1 MAKYLMSERTAAWV
15 RSQMERKAPAAAS
28 GATRGGRPAFAV
40 EDEFANPFEVRFASS
55 LGAGADNSGKWI
67 IWLPSD
73 GLLTV
78 FGRNV
83 DVTEDLNEAGSPYPS
98 GWYILDFL
106 SPEGGDVY
114 LNVSS
119 SDGEIKASFSSTPD
133 ASEDDERGARS
144 ILISNCAENRVIATV
159 DSAIVLGSNL
169 DRVSIDVST
178 DKPSVQ
184 LKNFDNDK
192 SNVSQGLVQRIRVV
206 KDGEDS
212 FHLEADGADVFVVAR
227 VNGALKYIPLTRSKD
242 AGADGVEENPC
253 DHPGDAP
260 GTGTVGGVSPD
271 DEEDHG
277 GGGAGGVV
285 SGGGGVSGGVPAGD
299 DTHAGD
305 PCPDCSP
312 KS

>member
-15 RSQMERKAPAAAS
+15 RSQMERKAPASAS
-28 GATRGGRPAFAV
+28 GATRGVSSSFAV
-40 EDEFANPFEVRFASS
+40 EDEFANPYEVRFASS
-55 LGAGADNSGKWI
+55 LGDGADNKGKWI

-78 FGRNV
+78 FGRTV
-83 DVTEDLNEAGSPYPS
+83 DVTEGLNEAGSPYPS
-98 GWYILDFL
+98 GWYVLDFL

-119 SDGEIKASFSSTPD
+119 SDGGIKASFSSTPD
-133 ASEDDERGARS
+133 ASEDDELGARS

-192 SNVSQGLVQRIRVV
+192 SDVKQGFVQRIRVV

-212 FHLEADGADVFVVAR
+212 FHLEADGADVFIVAR
-227 VNGALKYIPLTRSKD
+227 VNGALKYIPLTGSKD
-242 AGADGVEENPC
+242 ADADGVEDSPC
-253 DHPGDAP
+253 DHPGDTP
-260 GTGTVGGVSPD
+260 GTGTIGGVSPD

-285 SGGGGVSGGVPAGD
+285 SGGGGVGGVPAGD
-299 DTHAGD
+299 DTHAGE

>member
-1 MAKYLMSERTAAWV
+1 
-15 RSQMERKAPAAAS
+15 MERKAPAAAS

-40 EDEFANPFEVRFASS
+40 EDAFAHPFEVRFASS
-55 LGAGADNSGKWI
+55 IGAGSDNSGKWI

-83 DVTEDLNEAGSPYPS
+83 DVTEGLNEAGSPYPS
-98 GWYILDFL
+98 GWYVLDFL

-114 LNVSS
+114 LNLSS
-119 SDGEIKASFSSTPD
+119 SDEEIKANFSSTPD
-133 ASEDDERGARS
+133 TSEADERGVRS
-144 ILISNCAENRVIATV
+144 ILIANCAENRVIATV

-192 SNVSQGLVQRIRVV
+192 SNASQGLVQRIRVV
-206 KDGEDS
+206 KDGDDDDS
-212 FHLEADGADVFVVAR
+212 FHLEADGADLFIVAR
-227 VNGALKYIPLTRSKD
+227 VNGALKYIPLTGSKD
-242 AGADGVEENPC
+242 AGDDGVEDNPC
-253 DHPGDAP
+253 DHPGDTP
-260 GTGTVGGVSPD
+260 GTGTIGGVSPD

-277 GGGAGGVV
+277 GGGGGVV
-285 SGGGGVSGGVPAGD
+285 GGGGGVGGVPAGD
-299 DTHAGD
+299 DTHTGD